1 MNGEPLNL
9 PRGSVR
15 AALTILLVGAAI
27 ASMFLPIV
35 DDQAQGFVLASAA
48 LAVQSY
54 FNKRDK
60 QEEQDGPQ
68 LPAPHVNEE

>member
-1 MNGEPLNL
+1 M
-9 PRGSVR
+9 R

-60 QEEQDGPQ
+60 EEEMYGPP
-68 LPAPHVNEE
+68 LPPPSVNE

>member
-1 MNGEPLNL
+1 M
-9 PRGSVR
+9 R

-60 QEEQDGPQ
+60 EEEQNGPP
-68 LPAPHVNEE
+68 LPPPAVNE

>member
-1 MNGEPLNL
+1 MKEPLNL

-15 AALTILLVGAAI
+15 AALTIILVGAAI

-60 QEEQDGPQ
+60 EAEREGPP
-68 LPAPHVNEE
+68 LPPPAVND